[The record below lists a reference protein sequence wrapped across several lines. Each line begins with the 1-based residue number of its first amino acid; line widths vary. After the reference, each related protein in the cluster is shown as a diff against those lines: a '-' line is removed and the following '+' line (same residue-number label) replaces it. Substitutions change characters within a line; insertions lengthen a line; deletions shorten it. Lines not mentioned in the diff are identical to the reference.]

1 MREAVALA
9 ADVLLAASVT
19 GVAGGGV
26 DFAILADQLSS
37 AASLTSSTTTT
48 TTTASGSPSSPRPP
62 PPPPRGQQRGMLEE
76 IDIQR
81 AQTLVYTALGSS
93 AYPRDALSLRTV
105 HSDKV

>member
-37 AASLTSSTTTT
+37 AASLTSSTH
-48 TTTASGSPSSPRPP
+48 SSSNH
-62 PPPPRGQQRGMLEE
+62 
-76 IDIQR
+76 IYK
-81 AQTLVYTALGSS
+81 TY
-93 AYPRDALSLRTV
+93 LRFIY
-105 HSDKV
+105 KARLKLKCYW